1 MEDRHAPSY
10 HPIWVYRFFAFIDRL
25 PIPGWLLCL
34 LIVVLVGVANQFVA
48 WQQGDLPFGQV
59 NPYLASV
66 GLYLVL
72 MPFLWSYLTGRS
84 QRALLDFFQGSG
96 KSHAHVQTVIS
107 DFNSLPGWELIILLL
122 IGLILGLFAYYKA
135 AVPLVPVSAQVFPFI
150 SLLSFTSTSGVGI
163 PLIIR
168 QARQIALIKRL
179 YEELEVDIF
188 NLRPVYVLS
197 RYASLVSIIMLIM
210 MYGLQSIVFPSFLF
224 TPIGIFFQFLI
235 VTSALCLFFFPLAD
249 VNRVMRRAKE
259 RMLSELNDD
268 LKHVQ
273 QRVHRSVASKGL
285 AKISDLRTA
294 VSALKEEI
302 EIVQKIRTWPW
313 QTETLRNLL
322 TPLLIP
328 IFVYLV
334 QRVLGGVLGL
344 Q

>member
-1 MEDRHAPSY
+1 MESRGAPPY
-10 HPIWVYRFFAFIDRL
+10 RPLWVYHFFAFIDRL

-34 LIVVLVGVANQFVA
+34 LIILLVGVANHLVA
-48 WQQGDLPFGQV
+48 WQQGSLPFGQV
-59 NPYLASV
+59 NTYLATV

-72 MPFLWSYLTGRS
+72 MPFVWAFLTE
-84 QRALLDFFQGSG
+84 RAHRTLSDFFQETG
-96 KSHAHVQTVIS
+96 KSRAYAQTTIS
-107 DFNSLPGWELIILLL
+107 DFNSLPGWELILLL
-122 IGLILGLFAYYKA
+122 SIGLILGLFAYYKV
-135 AVPLVPVSAQVFPFI
+135 AVPLVPLSARILPFLG
-150 SLLSFTSTSGVGI
+150 LLAWISTSGVAF
-163 PLIIR
+163 PLITR
-168 QARQIALIKRL
+168 QVRQIALIKRL

-197 RYASLVSIIMLIM
+197 RYASLTSIILLIM

-224 TPIGIFFQFLI
+224 TSIGIFFQFLI
-235 VTSALCLFFFPLAD
+235 VTSALSLFFFPLAD
-249 VNRVMRRAKE
+249 VNRIMRRAKE
-259 RMLSELNDD
+259 RMLSELNSD
-268 LKHVQ
+268 LKDVQ
-273 QRVHRSVASKGL
+273 QRVHRSVAGKGL

-294 VSALKEEI
+294 VSALKEET

>member
-1 MEDRHAPSY
+1 MEDRHTPPY
-10 HPIWVYRFFAFIDRL
+10 RPLWVYHFFAFIDRL

-34 LIVVLVGVANQFVA
+34 LIVMVGVADHRVA
-48 WQQGDLPFGQV
+48 WQQGSLPFGQI
-59 NPYLASV
+59 NAYLSSV
-66 GLYLVL
+66 GLYIVL
-72 MPFLWSYLTGRS
+72 MPFVWAFLT
-84 QRALLDFFQGSG
+84 QRAHHALSDFFQESS
-96 KSHAHVQTVIS
+96 KSHAYVQTVIS
-107 DFNSLPGWELIILLL
+107 DFNSLPSWELILLL
-122 IGLILGLFAYYKA
+122 SIGLFSGFFAYYKVA
-135 AVPLVPVSAQVFPFI
+135 IPLVPFSAQVLPFL
-150 SLLSFTSTSGVGI
+150 SLLAWSINVGVI
-163 PLIIR
+163 FPLIARAI
-168 QARQIALIKRL
+168 RQIALIKRL

-197 RYASLVSIIMLIM
+197 RYSSLISIILLTM
-210 MYGLQSIVFPSFLF
+210 MYGLQSIVLPSFLF
-224 TPIGIFFQFLI
+224 TPLGIFFQFLV
-235 VTSALCLFFFPLAD
+235 VTSALSLFFFPLAD
-249 VNRVMRRAKE
+249 VNRIMHRAKE
-259 RMLSELNDD
+259 RMLSELNED
-268 LKHVQ
+268 LKDVQ

-302 EIVQKIRTWPW
+302 DIVQKIRTWPW

>member
-1 MEDRHAPSY
+1 MEDRHAPPY
-10 HPIWVYRFFAFIDRL
+10 HPLWVYHFFAFIDRL

-34 LIVVLVGVANQFVA
+34 LITVIVGVANHLVA
-48 WQQGDLPFGQV
+48 WQQGNLSFGQI
-59 NPYLASV
+59 NSYLASV

-72 MPFLWSYLTGRS
+72 MSFVWAFLTERAH
-84 QRALLDFFQGSG
+84 RALLDFFQGSG
-96 KSHAHVQTVIS
+96 KSRAYAQAVIS
-107 DFNSLPGWELIILLL
+107 DFNSLPGWV
-122 IGLILGLFAYYKA
+122 LILMLSIGVFSGFLAYYKV
-135 AVPLVPVSAQVFPFI
+135 AVPLVPLSAQVLPFLG
-150 SLLSFTSTSGVGI
+150 LLAWCTNVGVI
-163 PLIIR
+163 YPLIAR
-168 QARQIALIKRL
+168 AVRQIALIKRL
-179 YEELEVDIF
+179 YEALEVDIF
-188 NLRPVYVLS
+188 NLRPIYALS
-197 RYASLVSIIMLIM
+197 RYSSLISIILLII

-224 TPIGIFFQFLI
+224 TPSGIFFQFLV
-235 VTSALCLFFFPLAD
+235 VTSALFLFFFPLAD
-249 VNRVMRRAKE
+249 VNRIMRRAKE
-259 RMLSELNDD
+259 RMLSELNND
-268 LKHVQ
+268 LKDVQ

-328 IFVYLV
+328 IFVYLM